1 VDDPNQFHG
10 LAADQ
15 LTGDKLATFEAKFP
29 DAHLGAV
36 VAFGNNTWRALSGGV
51 GAEELK
57 DFPGYGKG
65 LAPTTQFDVLIHILS
80 LRHDVNFSV
89 AQAAMEAFGDCIE
102 VKEEIHHSRVCHYT
116 DCRCRS
122 GHWFFANESR
132 HSAETGAQ
140 YAFHRA
146 DD

>member
-1 VDDPNQFHG
+1 MSQVQSGILPEHCRAAIWIEANVKGEVDA
-10 LAADQ
+10 LRAASK
-15 LTGDKLATFEAKFP
+15 TFADKLATFEAKFP

-89 AQAAMEAFGDCIE
+89 AQAAMDTGGRRAGRSARPGTPAYRDCPFPA
-102 VKEEIHHSRVCHYT
+102 SQRPP
-116 DCRCRS
+116 RR
-122 GHWFFANESR
+122 
-132 HSAETGAQ
+132 
-140 YAFHRA
+140 
-146 DD
+146 